1 MLSAVS
7 VLTNAPKILYLTMT
21 DVWQL
26 SLSQNDKK
34 YNKSDVVQIYTV
46 FGTGYCVDLRRV
58 FWGNAF

>member
-1 MLSAVS
+1 
-7 VLTNAPKILYLTMT
+7 MT
-21 DVWQL
+21 DIWQL